1 MLDNY
6 PSLHSLRIWAS
17 GFLFPAVLF
26 HDKFHIWNCWQN
38 TGNSTDGINQ
48 RAADKIL
55 RLFDLQ
61 IIYITAT
68 LME

>member
-1 MLDNY
+1 MVKSY
-6 PSLHSLRIWAS
+6 FIFYFFTA
-17 GFLFPAVLF
+17 
-26 HDKFHIWNCWQN
+26 QN
-38 TGNSTDGINQ
+38 AGNSTDGINQ